1 MNRESNPHTWRPTEE
16 DTYKDSTGHNEFETI
31 IHFDHKKEDGCS
43 IDIIMSVEMGHSPT
57 LKLYAQYL
65 IIDKTLLGLN
75 FTGGFTDLMQTEVES
90 ETLRKSYLLPAE
102 VNDLSLEADM
112 KQEGHEWSLGTSGM
126 SLFFSRDE
134 RIAVSVGVEVDKS
147 KWSSL
152 IDVSKVMPSKTAISI
167 DQNNNSRRYE
177 LAYNITLC
185 PSIFSRTRMITLCP
199 KYEIFN
205 LLPESLY
212 IAQEGTFNSEIIPSQ
227 SSVHFHWENSALD
240 PKIRLC
246 SVNGSWSHGCV
257 NLDKIG
263 VSAMRIPSSN
273 STQPKVVHVEVRLAT
288 SKKQDSALL
297 ITIWETSSVEM
308 SNPLYLLKNTC
319 SHTIFCKQHFEDD
332 KRSHDNAFIWR
343 LSPGRSMNFG
353 FDDPE
358 LPHLL
363 AWTWS
368 ARGKF
373 ANTVDLDEMGSTS
386 SITMHDGTQ
395 IQVEIQAR
403 ASTKVILFSDNEQ
416 AKQWQGDNYDDDNN
430 HTIDIRIDLC
440 GIAFSV
446 IDNISDEEPG
456 REIFLLTSEGWHAS
470 FKKQGGFHEIELRL
484 TRMQIDNFIF
494 NAEHPVLVFC
504 P

>member
-1 MNRESNPHTWRPTEE
+1 
-16 DTYKDSTGHNEFETI
+16 
-31 IHFDHKKEDGCS
+31 
-43 IDIIMSVEMGHSPT
+43 
-57 LKLYAQYL
+57 
-65 IIDKTLLGLN
+65 
-75 FTGGFTDLMQTEVES
+75 
-90 ETLRKSYLLPAE
+90 
-102 VNDLSLEADM
+102 
-112 KQEGHEWSLGTSGM
+112 
-126 SLFFSRDE
+126 
-134 RIAVSVGVEVDKS
+134 
-147 KWSSL
+147 
-152 IDVSKVMPSKTAISI
+152 
-167 DQNNNSRRYE
+167 
-177 LAYNITLC
+177 
-185 PSIFSRTRMITLCP
+185 
-199 KYEIFN
+199 
-205 LLPESLY
+205 
-212 IAQEGTFNSEIIPSQ
+212 
-227 SSVHFHWENSALD
+227 
-240 PKIRLC
+240 
-246 SVNGSWSHGCV
+246 
-257 NLDKIG
+257 
-263 VSAMRIPSSN
+263 
-273 STQPKVVHVEVRLAT
+273 
-288 SKKQDSALL
+288 
-297 ITIWETSSVEM
+297 
-308 SNPLYLLKNTC
+308 
-319 SHTIFCKQHFEDD
+319 
-332 KRSHDNAFIWR
+332 
-343 LSPGRSMNFG
+343 MNFG

-416 AKQWQGDNYDDDNN
+416 AKQWQGDNYDDDNT